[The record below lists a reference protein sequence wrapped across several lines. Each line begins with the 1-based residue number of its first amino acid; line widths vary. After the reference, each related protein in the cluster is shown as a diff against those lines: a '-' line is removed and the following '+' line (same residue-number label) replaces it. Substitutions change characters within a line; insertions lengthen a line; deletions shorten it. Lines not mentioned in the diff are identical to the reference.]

1 MEISPHSMRI
11 LGSSREMRRAK
22 YTVWKQEENSGP
34 KVWNQR
40 GGWLHN
46 IENFVNALEVSTV
59 KWLQW

>member
-1 MEISPHSMRI
+1 MRI